1 VTPTATPTVTHT
13 PTQSPTATSTV
24 TMPVATTPAGTTS
37 AGTTPAPQASAT
49 ATPGSETTRDPNLS
63 PDTGG
68 SLQDTLGLLIVL
80 GLAVLLVGTG
90 IVEARRRL

>member
-1 VTPTATPTVTHT
+1 VTPT
-13 PTQSPTATSTV
+13 PTQSPTAT
-24 TMPVATTPAGTTS
+24 PAATTPA
-37 AGTTPAPQASAT
+37 ATTPAATTPASETGAT
-49 ATPGSETTRDPNLS
+49 ATPASETTRDPNLS

-68 SLQDTLGLLIVL
+68 SLQDMLGLLIVL